1 MRGNLRNSGIDI
13 VGYVPWG
20 THICQFYN
28 TKEDLTDILIPYFKA
43 GLENNELCLWV
54 TSYPLG
60 VEAAKDA
67 LRGAIPDLNVYLEKE
82 QIEIIP
88 YSDWF
93 IAEGVF
99 NSKRILNSWVEK
111 LLHASDKGY
120 DGMRLSG
127 NTFWLEKEDW
137 NNFVEYKRHTDNVID
152 NFQMLALCT
161 YSLERHDPAEIIDLV
176 VNHQL
181 ALIKREGK
189 WKRIE
194 SSRRREAE
202 KAVIQ
207 VTKNWE
213 QTLDIVPDLIAILD
227 NEYRIV
233 RVNRALTAKLN
244 LAPEKCVGLT
254 CYSVIHGTNEPPT
267 YCPYKILL
275 KEGLERTIEYRED
288 RLGGDF
294 IVSVSPLHDSEG
306 NLIGCIHISRDITEH
321 KKAEETLKKAHD
333 ILEEKVKERTAELEA
348 AYKSLLENERR
359 LNEAQKMAHI
369 GFWDWDLI
377 TDEMY
382 WSDEMYRIFGYMPR
396 ESSSYYNNILCRI
409 HPDDRDYVYSTVKRW
424 KNGKL
429 HDIDHRII
437 LANGEERTVYTK
449 AEIILDE
456 KKVPARLK
464 GITQDI
470 TESKKA
476 EEKIQIL
483 ANVVESSNDA
493 IGTMSLNGTITSWN
507 HGAEQVYS
515 YSVEEIL
522 GKCVSALAPPNLEK
536 ETIKLIE
543 KIKQGEK
550 IHQYETTRF
559 KKDGN
564 LINVS
569 ITLSPVFDIHGKLTA
584 VSFISRDVTE
594 RKRVEEKLR
603 ESEEKYRNIV
613 ETANEGILI
622 VDDKATITYAN
633 KKLTDLL
640 GYTLEESI
648 GRSIWDFL
656 DEEAR
661 AIVRLNLEKRWQ
673 GISESFEL
681 KLKRKDGSS
690 LLAFV
695 NAKSLFDKG
704 GKLIGVM
711 SMLTDITKRK
721 EAEEALANIEIA
733 RKKEIHHRIKNNL
746 QVISSLLDLQADKL
760 KGKSN
765 IRDSEVLDAFR
776 ESQDRV
782 ISMALIHEKLYK
794 NGEIDTLDFSSYIE
808 DLTENLFLTYRL
820 GNPGLSLNMDLEGN
834 VFLGMDTAV
843 PLGIIINELVTNS
856 LKHAFKGRDR
866 GEIRIKLYR
875 EKDIDEGESGE
886 FKNAGFTLTV
896 SDNGV
901 GIPENLDIN
910 NVDTLGLQLVASLVD
925 QLEGEF
931 KLKRD
936 NGIEFTMKFI
946 VTEKIKQHQLSSELL
961 F

>member
-28 TKEDLTDILIPYFKA
+28 TKEDLTDILIPYFKT

-99 NSKRILNSWVEK
+99 NSKRILNGWVEK

-152 NFQMLALCT
+152 NFQMIALCT

-321 KKAEETLKKAHD
+321 KKVEETLKKAHD

-369 GFWDWDLI
+369 GFWDWDLV

-409 HPDDRDYVYSTVKRW
+409 HPDDRDYVYSTVKKW

-569 ITLSPVFDIHGKLTA
+569 ITLSPVFEIHGKLTA

-613 ETANEGILI
+613 EKRMKVYLLLTIKSQSLTLI
-622 VDDKATITYAN
+622 RN
-633 KKLTDLL
+633 
-640 GYTLEESI
+640 
-648 GRSIWDFL
+648 
-656 DEEAR
+656 
-661 AIVRLNLEKRWQ
+661 
-673 GISESFEL
+673 
-681 KLKRKDGSS
+681 
-690 LLAFV
+690 
-695 NAKSLFDKG
+695 
-704 GKLIGVM
+704 
-711 SMLTDITKRK
+711 
-721 EAEEALANIEIA
+721 
-733 RKKEIHHRIKNNL
+733 
-746 QVISSLLDLQADKL
+746 
-760 KGKSN
+760 
-765 IRDSEVLDAFR
+765 
-776 ESQDRV
+776 
-782 ISMALIHEKLYK
+782 
-794 NGEIDTLDFSSYIE
+794 
-808 DLTENLFLTYRL
+808 
-820 GNPGLSLNMDLEGN
+820 
-834 VFLGMDTAV
+834 
-843 PLGIIINELVTNS
+843 
-856 LKHAFKGRDR
+856 
-866 GEIRIKLYR
+866 
-875 EKDIDEGESGE
+875 
-886 FKNAGFTLTV
+886 
-896 SDNGV
+896 
-901 GIPENLDIN
+901 
-910 NVDTLGLQLVASLVD
+910 
-925 QLEGEF
+925 
-931 KLKRD
+931 
-936 NGIEFTMKFI
+936 
-946 VTEKIKQHQLSSELL
+946 
-961 F
+961 